1 MGETLSGYDV
11 DEKGGNIECA
21 KGISTNLMEND
32 VAIVETKTKW
42 ATGVISMGLL
52 TAMSLAGCSAPSETN
67 KAEVAETAMTLA
79 EAREGKGAGLV
90 EELKQTAPAPSPPG
104 NMLKLVRY
112 PSNGR
117 EITGYLTVKP
127 ADGQKHPAMIWISGG
142 DLAIGDFWSPQPA
155 DNDQS
160 ASIFREKGLV
170 VFYPSMRG
178 LNGNGGSIEGFY
190 GELDDIVAA
199 TEWLK
204 QQPNVDPSRIY
215 LGGHSTGGTMVLL
228 ASEYADEWA
237 GVFSFGPVT
246 DPTMYGDVAPVPISP
261 SDKEGARLRAPINW
275 LASIKKPTFVVEGN
289 GRGNIDELEALRSVN
304 NNPQVRFIAGGGC
317 DHFSVLRP
325 ASTIIADAIVQNTV
339 NDLST
344 NEAFRELCS
353 N

>member
-1 MGETLSGYDV
+1 M
-11 DEKGGNIECA
+11 
-21 KGISTNLMEND
+21 ISTTNLTENG
-32 VAIVETKTKW
+32 VAVTEAKTKRI
-42 ATGVISMGLL
+42 AGAISIGLL
-52 TAMSLAGCSAPSETN
+52 AAMSFAGCSVSSETN
-67 KAEVAETAMTLA
+67 EARTAEAAMTLA

-90 EELKQTAPAPSPPG
+90 EELKQDAPAPSPPG

-112 PSNGR
+112 PSHGR
-117 EITGYLTVKP
+117 EIVGYLTVKP

-142 DLAIGDFWSPQPA
+142 DLAIDDFWSPQPA

-204 QQPNVDPSRIY
+204 QQPNVDPDRVY

-275 LASIKKPTFVVEGN
+275 LASIKKPTFVIEGS
-289 GRGNIDELEALRSVN
+289 GRGNIDELEVLRSGN
-304 NNPQVRFIAGGGC
+304 NNPQVRFITGGGC

-325 ASTIIADAIVQNTV
+325 ASAIIADAIVQNTV
-339 NDLST
+339 NDLT
-344 NEAFRELCS
+344 KNAAFRELCS
-353 N
+353 D